1 MSELRPHLN
10 PLADL
15 WSLGAV
21 YSDFLVWSIGGG
33 ECQESFRKKRK
44 DAIAKLS
51 HMTEAGFDACFHD
64 GEKRLPA
71 VEDFHK
77 WVLKDKV
84 DRDFIS
90 PCMSQFILEF
100 MMVEPQSRLLATQ
113 AKGRAIRMIDAAKLG
128 YSQRPT
134 TPEIRH
140 HVINRPM
147 SYNRETKVSVL
158 EVYEA
163 LKKKPNWKP
172 FKRHRSQPSDVGMNL
187 PGMQSAR
194 NQINLFGGRDQV
206 RAATSHYRLVD

>member
-1 MSELRPHLN
+1 MSKLRPHLN

-33 ECQESFRKKRK
+33 ECQESYRKKRK

-64 GEKRLPA
+64 WKKRLPA

-77 WVLKDKV
+77 EVLKDKV
-84 DRDFIS
+84 DGDFVS
-90 PCMSQFILEF
+90 PCMSQFILKF
-100 MMVEPQSRLLATQ
+100 MMVEPRSRLMAMQAMAHATS
-113 AKGRAIRMIDAAKLG
+113 MIDAARLG
-128 YSQRPT
+128 PTQRPT
-134 TPEIRH
+134 TPEIIH
-140 HVINRPM
+140 PVINRPS
-147 SYNRETKVSVL
+147 SYNYGRKVSVL

-163 LKKKPNWKP
+163 LKKKSNWKH

-194 NQINLFGGRDQV
+194 NKINLHGGRDQV
-206 RAATSHYRLVD
+206 CATTSH